1 MLDSMTVIKII
12 LPLLGQ
18 IIKEK
23 FLFFINYY
31 ILKFNKLKSSH
42 YIEWFKS
49 PGFFRSIS
57 HNLSKNRQY
66 VLEAKSY
73 MLLDTMYHH

>member
-1 MLDSMTVIKII
+1 MTII
-12 LPLLGQ
+12 R
-18 IIKEK
+18 INNKEK

-66 VLEAKSY
+66 VLEAKS
-73 MLLDTMYHH
+73 